1 MRSGIFLLACIAITV
16 WMIFDSGKSEQVLS
30 LLSELSLGDVTMPSI
45 DELGQYIS
53 EGFYYI
59 ALLIGVVYLGR
70 KFKSQRR
77 RQGS

>member
-1 MRSGIFLLACIAITV
+1 MRSWIFLLACIAITV
-16 WMIFDSGKSEQVLS
+16 WMIFDSGKSEQVVS
-30 LLSELSLGDVTMPSI
+30 LLSEFSLGDVTMPST
-45 DELGQYIS
+45 DEFGQYIS

-77 RQGS
+77 SQDS